1 MPSDEV
7 STSSGTLAGGKRCRG
22 PRVRI
27 AVKVSRLSLAAMV
40 AIPVLLA
47 LVAGLAVV
55 QNGPEPRVSR
65 PISGINR
72 LETQFPAAIHR
83 ILAEAAKRPVYP
95 YSVVPGGVRNATE
108 AELAVSR
115 DPVVAQHYKDLDP
128 TRALPTKLANA
139 RLAHVSYRMN
149 GNIYW
154 TKKKVQLHAGETIL
168 IDGKLEIRGR
178 CGNRI
183 SDRPMSPV
191 HDHEPAEVAS
201 DTPLPTPLNPNNVSK
216 TGNPPADPAVEGRM
230 ETPLETVAR
239 AVPSLPVQP
248 AGILSIFPGGLG
260 GFAAGQYRPGLPMR
274 PGAPVGSAPTDD
286 SALPGTGGDAGSGT
300 PVIIP
305 SPGASEPGP
314 GPLTPL
320 PPSSS
325 TPEAPGASVPASPP
339 PPSPQTGDTP
349 NEGANEQ
356 PAGNPEAQ
364 SPPST
369 DPPAGTP
376 QETPPGEWPDDF
388 QNPPG
393 QDDPPF
399 VDDPENWPEN
409 PSDPPHVEP
418 VPEPGSLAFLT
429 LGAIALASAIS
440 RTRGRR
446 RRPPTAA

>member
-1 MPSDEV
+1 MPTDEIPAGPDAPAGGTRDAGRRV
-7 STSSGTLAGGKRCRG
+7 CVEPKSGRRSRAAMAAIATLLAVLGILAAIQTGVHIQNSSSAPALNRLAGLT
-22 PRVRI
+22 
-27 AVKVSRLSLAAMV
+27 AATFQRLLD
-40 AIPVLLA
+40 
-47 LVAGLAVV
+47 
-55 QNGPEPRVSR
+55 
-65 PISGINR
+65 
-72 LETQFPAAIHR
+72 
-83 ILAEAAKRPVYP
+83 EAAKRPVYP
-95 YSVVPGGVRNATE
+95 YSVVSGGVQNATE
-108 AELAVSR
+108 VELAVSR

-128 TRALPTKLANA
+128 TRALPAKLANA

-149 GNIYW
+149 GQIYW

-168 IDGKLEIRGR
+168 SDGKVEIRGR

-201 DTPLPTPLNPNNVSK
+201 DTPLPPPLNPNNVSK
-216 TGNPPADPAVEGRM
+216 TGNRPVDPAAEGRM

-239 AVPSLPVQP
+239 AVPSLPVLP

-274 PGAPVGSAPTDD
+274 NGAPVGSAPTAD

-305 SPGASEPGP
+305 TPGASEPGP

-325 TPEAPGASVPASPP
+325 TPEEPGSPAPASPP
-339 PPSPQTGDTP
+339 PSSPHVEYRP
-349 NEGANEQ
+349 KEGANGQ

-364 SPPST
+364 QPPSPN
-369 DPPAGTP
+369 PPAGTP
-376 QETPPGEWPDDF
+376 QENPPSEWPNNV
-388 QNPPG
+388 QNPPD
-393 QDDPPF
+393 QDDHP
-399 VDDPENWPEN
+399 VLNDPENSPEN
-409 PSDPPHVEP
+409 PHDPPPMEP
-418 VPEPGSLAFLT
+418 VPEPGSMTFLT
-429 LGAIALASAIS
+429 LGAAALACAIA

-446 RRPPTAA
+446 RRPPPAA

>member
-7 STSSGTLAGGKRCRG
+7 STSSGTLAGGKRCSG
-22 PRVRI
+22 PRVRF
-27 AVKVSRLSLAAMV
+27 AVKASRLSVAALAA
-40 AIPVLLA
+40 IPALLA
-47 LVAGLAVV
+47 LVAGVAAV
-55 QNGPEPRVSR
+55 QNGPEPQASR
-65 PISGINR
+65 PISGQNW
-72 LETQFPAAIHR
+72 LEMQFPATVQR
-83 ILAEAAKRPVYP
+83 ILDEAAKRPVYP
-95 YSVVPGGVRNATE
+95 YSVVAGGVRNSPE

-115 DPVVAQHYKDLDP
+115 DPVVAQHYKDFDT
-128 TRALPTKLANA
+128 TRALPSKLVNA

-168 IDGKLEIRGR
+168 SDGKLEIRGR

-191 HDHEPAEVAS
+191 HDDEPAEVAS
-201 DTPLPTPLNPNNVSK
+201 DTPLPPPLNPNNVSK
-216 TGNPPADPAVEGRM
+216 TGNPPADPTVETRM

-274 PGAPVGSAPTDD
+274 PGAPVGTSPTDD

-314 GPLTPL
+314 GPVTPL
-320 PPSSS
+320 PPSPS
-325 TPEAPGASVPASPP
+325 TPEEPGSSVPASPLP
-339 PPSPQTGDTP
+339 SSPQTGDGP
-349 NEGANEQ
+349 KEGTNEQ
-356 PAGNPEAQ
+356 PAGNPEAP
-364 SPPST
+364 SPPSP
-369 DPPAGTP
+369 DSPAGTP
-376 QETPPGEWPDDF
+376 QENPPGGSPGDP
-388 QNPPG
+388 QNPPD

-429 LGAIALASAIS
+429 LGAIALASAIA